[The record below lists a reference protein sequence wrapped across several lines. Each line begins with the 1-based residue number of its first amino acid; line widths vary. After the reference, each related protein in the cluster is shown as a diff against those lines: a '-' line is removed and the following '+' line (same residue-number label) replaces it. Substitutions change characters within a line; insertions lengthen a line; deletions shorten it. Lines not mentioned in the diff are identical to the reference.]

1 MSNSNNASNVTAGK
15 PKITGAIFVAPKGT
29 ALPENATEE
38 LNVGFKGM
46 GYVSDAGVVN
56 GTAMETTK
64 IKAWG
69 GETVLII
76 QTSKDDTYKFT
87 LIEVKNIDVLKFVYG
102 ASNVSGS
109 LATGVTIAANSE
121 ETPEV
126 SIVIDMVL
134 SDKTAKR
141 TVIPAAKISA
151 IDDITYADSS
161 VVGYGTTVDCIPD
174 TDGNT
179 HYEYLL
185 KQTVSG

>member
-1 MSNSNNASNVTAGK
+1 MSNNASNVSAGK
-15 PKITGAIFVAPKGT
+15 PKITGAIFVAPVGT
-29 ALPENATEE
+29 TLPTDTAAD
-38 LNVGFKGM
+38 LDAAFKGM

-69 GETVLII
+69 GDTVLVI
-76 QTSKDDTYKFT
+76 QTSKDDTFKFT
-87 LIEVKNIDVLKFVYG
+87 LIEVKNVDVLKFVYG
-102 ASNVSGS
+102 SENVSGTLTS
-109 LATGVTIAANSE
+109 GIALSVNNK

-134 SDKTAKR
+134 SDRTAKR

-151 IDDITYADSS
+151 VEDITYADNS
-161 VVGYGTTVDCIPD
+161 VVGYGTTVDCVPD
-174 TDGNT
+174 SDGNT

-185 KQTVSG
+185 KQSVSG